1 VTVLLWG
8 LPTEPPLAAVQSE
21 LARLGVATRL
31 LDQRALATID
41 LELRAGPGLAGWL
54 RTPEGCLDLASISS
68 VYARPQDLRRLPGL
82 ADLPPESAVTEHAR
96 VLERLVRA
104 WADMTPALV
113 VNRPAAATWTAS
125 KPDQLRHIRRF
136 GFAVPETLVTTDP
149 EAVRVFWERHG
160 SVIYK
165 SVSDVR
171 SRVSRLR
178 RRHAARLAD
187 VVHCPTQ
194 FQRYVPGRDHRVHVV
209 DTEVFG
215 CEVASRADDYRYPG
229 RHAVHIRACRLPRE
243 VQDRCRAL
251 AATMRL
257 PVAGIDLRRTPA
269 GQWYCFE
276 VNPSPAFTYYQE
288 WTGQPIGAAIARLLA
303 APPGS

>member
-1 VTVLLWG
+1 VVK
-8 LPTEPPLAAVQSE
+8 PPAGHHGA
-21 LARLGVATRL
+21 GVA
-31 LDQRALATID
+31 I
-41 LELRAGPGLAGWL
+41 ELTGPEEVAAAF
-54 RTPEGCLDLASISS
+54 RTASADEGA
-68 VYARPQDLRRLPGL
+68 
-82 ADLPPESAVTEHAR
+82 
-96 VLERLVRA
+96 
-104 WADMTPALV
+104 ALV
-113 VNRPAAATWTAS
+113 
-125 KPDQLRHIRRF
+125 
-136 GFAVPETLVTTDP
+136 
-149 EAVRVFWERHG
+149 EA
-160 SVIYK
+160 
-165 SVSDVR
+165 
-171 SRVSRLR
+171 
-178 RRHAARLAD
+178 
-187 VVHCPTQ
+187 
-194 FQRYVPGRDHRVHVV
+194 YVPGRDHRVHVV